1 MPWTLLLP
9 FSLYALSSKHSLCL
23 HLSLSN
29 SPLLSWLFVVT
40 FLLLKCFLLK
50 FSHILCL
57 QLCLLACPSFYRCH
71 ALFYSMSLANVTFF
85 LCAKPDERCWKV
97 HAPYGSIEA
106 VHLVLFWDFLGHWR
120 WFELAYGLFSVFSP
134 SSHSPQRLHLT
145 TASSCTSASSA
156 KQCDRVSEGL
166 VLCVWAFFLLAEII
180 PYALVGFS
188 YALFFIADSYK
199 M

>member
-71 ALFYSMSLANVTFF
+71 ALFYSMSLANLTFF

-106 VHLVLFWDFLGHWR
+106 VPPCPILGFSGTLEMIWI
-120 WFELAYGLFSVFSP
+120 GLWTVFSIFTLIP
-134 SSHSPQRLHLT
+134 FSPKAPPNHCFILYISQ
-145 TASSCTSASSA
+145 
-156 KQCDRVSEGL
+156 QCQAVWQSLRRTGSVCVS
-166 VLCVWAFFLLAEII
+166 FLLTCWNNSVCFGGVQ
-180 PYALVGFS
+180 LCS
-188 YALFFIADSYK
+188 LFYSWLI
-199 M
+199 